1 MSSADSHSIIQ
12 STLEAIHER
21 HSRLNEGR
29 VADYIPALA
38 EANPDHFGIA
48 IVTAEGQVYTVGDT
62 DVPFTIQSISKP
74 IAFAQ
79 ALETC
84 GAEETYRHVGTEPT
98 GDSFNAMN
106 LDEASNRPFNPMV
119 NAGAISVTALI
130 HDHSGKEPFES
141 IRSTF
146 GRLAG
151 RSLDTDN
158 AVFSSE
164 KETGHRNRAIAH
176 LMRHANIIKDPV
188 EDKLDLYFRQCAIR
202 VTAKDL
208 AVMAA
213 TLANVGQNPLT
224 GETVFSPLNVRHA
237 LSVMFTCGM
246 YDYAGQWAVDV
257 GLPAKSGVSGGIMAV
272 VNRQIGIGIFSP
284 SLDPY
289 GNSVRGIRACIDLAE
304 EFGLHAFEFTNAGS
318 GLLKAYL

>member
-1 MSSADSHSIIQ
+1 MIL
-12 STLEAIHER
+12 STLEAIHQR
-21 HSRLNEGR
+21 HKELQEGR
-29 VADYIPALA
+29 VADYIPALG
-38 EANPDHFGIA
+38 EADPGHFGIA
-48 IVTAEGQVYTVGDT
+48 VVTADGQTYTAGDT

-74 IAFAQ
+74 LSFAL
-79 ALETC
+79 ALEAC

-98 GDSFNAMN
+98 GDSFNAIN
-106 LDEASNRPFNPMV
+106 FDEATNRPFNPMV
-119 NAGAISVTALI
+119 NAGAIAMSALI
-130 HDHSGKEPFES
+130 HDNCGADPFET
-141 IRSTF
+141 IRSTYS
-146 GRLAG
+146 RLAG
-151 RSLDTDN
+151 RGLDLDDI
-158 AVFSSE
+158 VYRSE

-188 EDKLDLYFRQCAIR
+188 EDELDLYFRQCSIR

-213 TLANVGQNPLT
+213 TLANIGQNPLT

-272 VNRQIGIGIFSP
+272 VNRQIGIGVFSP
-284 SLDPY
+284 PLDAY
-289 GNSVRGIRACIDLAE
+289 GNSVRGIKACVDLAE
-304 EFGLHAFEFTNAGS
+304 EFGLHAFEFTNAGG

>member
-1 MSSADSHSIIQ
+1 MFQ

-21 HSRLNEGR
+21 HKGLNEGR
-29 VADYIPALA
+29 VADYIPALGA
-38 EANPDHFGIA
+38 ADPGHFGIA
-48 IVTAEGQVYTVGDT
+48 VVTADGQVYTAGDT

-74 IAFAQ
+74 FSFAL

-98 GDSFNAMN
+98 GDSFNAIT
-106 LDEASNRPFNPMV
+106 LDQATNRPFNPMV
-119 NAGAISVTALI
+119 NAGAIAVSALI
-130 HDHSGKEPFES
+130 HDHGGAHPLDA
-141 IRSTF
+141 IRSTY

-151 RSLDTDN
+151 RDLDADD
-158 AVFSSE
+158 AVYESE

-176 LMRHANIIKDPV
+176 LMRHANIIGDPV
-188 EDKLDLYFRQCAIR
+188 EDKLDLYFRQCAIC

-224 GETVFSPLNVRHA
+224 GETVFSPLNVRNV

-246 YDYAGQWAVDV
+246 YNYAGQWAVDV

-284 SLDPY
+284 PLDAH
-289 GNSVRGIRACIDLAE
+289 GNSVRGIRACVDLAE
-304 EFGLHAFEFTNAGS
+304 EFGLHAFEFTNAGA

>member
-1 MSSADSHSIIQ
+1 MMQ

-21 HSRLNEGR
+21 LKGLNEGR
-29 VADYIPALA
+29 VADYIPALG
-38 EANPDHFGIA
+38 EADPAHFGIA
-48 IVTAEGQVYTVGDT
+48 VVTAEGQAYTVGDT

-74 IAFAQ
+74 FSFAL
-79 ALETC
+79 ALEAC
-84 GAEETYRHVGTEPT
+84 GAEETYRHVGTEPS
-98 GDSFNAMN
+98 GDSFNAIT
-106 LDEASNRPFNPMV
+106 LDQATNRPFNPMV
-119 NAGAISVTALI
+119 NAGAIAVSALI
-130 HDHSGKEPFES
+130 HDHHGTDPFEA
-141 IRSTF
+141 IRSTY

-151 RSLDTDN
+151 RNLKVDE
-158 AVFSSE
+158 AVFRSE
-164 KETGHRNRAIAH
+164 KQTGHRNRAMAH
-176 LMRHANIIKDPV
+176 LMRQASIIKDPV
-188 EDKLDLYFRQCAIR
+188 EEKLDLYFRQCAIR

-224 GETVFSPLNVRHA
+224 GETVFSPLNVRHV

-284 SLDPY
+284 PLDAF
-289 GNSVRGIRACIDLAE
+289 GNSVRGIKACVDLAE
-304 EFGLHAFEFTNAGS
+304 EFGLHAFEFTNAGG